1 MDLQVVHNNKT
12 YYVDWEKSFSIAI
25 PLDFEGKQPN
35 HFDAPPAVA
44 QTYRANGFIGDTRK
58 GGSCNVQT
66 LSLTPHCNG
75 THTECVGHIT
85 QKRISIHALAPQPF
99 IFAAL
104 ISATPQEAQTTQEIY
119 DPPLTSEDRVIPLQA
134 LEEPLQKAAQ
144 EKIQA
149 LIVRTLPNPEEKK
162 FTRYT
167 QAPPPFFT
175 LPAIQAISRL
185 PIRHLL
191 VDIPSIDKMFD
202 EGKLSG
208 HRIFWGLAPGAEEPN
223 TELQRRRTITEM
235 VYIPDNAPDGLYLL
249 NLQIAPF
256 VTDAAPSN
264 PILFPLKQL

>member
-1 MDLQVVHNNKT
+1 MDLQILHNGKT
-12 YYVDWEKSFSIAI
+12 YRADLERSFSVAIA
-25 PLDFEGKQPN
+25 LDFAGKQPN

-44 QTYRANGFIGDTRK
+44 RTYQANGFIGDTRR

-66 LSLTPHCNG
+66 LTLTPHCNG
-75 THTECVGHIT
+75 THTECLGHIT
-85 QKRISIHALAPQPF
+85 QKRISIQNLAPEPF

-104 ISATPQEAQTTQEIY
+104 ISVTPQKAQTTQESY
-119 DPPLTSEDRVIPLQA
+119 DPPLTPQDWVISLEA

-144 EKIQA
+144 ENIQG
-149 LIVRTLPNPEEKK
+149 LILRTLPNPEEKK
-162 FTRYT
+162 FIRYT

-202 EGKLSG
+202 QGKLSG

-223 TELQRRRTITEM
+223 TELQRYRTITEM
-235 VYIPDNAPDGLYLL
+235 VYIPDSAPDGFYLL

-264 PILFPLKQL
+264 PILFPLKEL